1 MFEKI
6 QNRPPTKGEKRL
18 AVVLVILGI
27 AFSIYFLQW
36 FLDSEF
42 IGFLPLYILLVIA
55 FLYEIIKLWGEW
67 YFSLNLSIPEKPVMK
82 KNWTVDILTTYCA
95 GEPKQMIIDTLTAIK
110 NITYPHTAYLCDED
124 DDAELKE
131 VCRELGV
138 IHVTRKEKINAKAGN
153 INNALYTKA
162 TGEICVILDPDHIP
176 HPDFLDE
183 VLPYFED
190 EKIGFVQVVQ
200 AYYNYNQTIIAKAAA
215 EQTYQFYGPVMMC
228 LNSYESVPAIG
239 ANCTFRRKALDSI
252 GGHAPGLT
260 EDMHTAMLLH
270 AKGWKS
276 VYNPVIISKGLVP
289 WNFSG
294 YCKQQLKWSRGT
306 FDLLINT
313 YPRIFK
319 NLKLKQHF
327 YFLSIPFFYLY
338 GLIALIDFF
347 IPIISLTFG
356 KIPIKIDLASFMI
369 HYLPLFMISLIFRQF
384 NQRWLMEEHE
394 KGLFILGG
402 TLAKASWWINLTG
415 LFYAL
420 INKNVPYI
428 PTPKNQQP
436 ETPLK
441 LLIPN
446 FIVITL
452 SAAAIVYGLYRDFN
466 PFNIFMAG
474 LAFLNIAI
482 LSFGSLMALQHLILF
497 VHRIFKDSFIS
508 KGSSTRRF
516 LHDVR
521 QVVYKKMQKA
531 TIALSLLILFIF
543 TSGVISSIYNSNK
556 LKADP
561 LTEIKYFG
569 GKYHGT
575 FMSDLNL
582 VSLEKNGTLKKEHHS
597 FIADTF
603 NLNQNFTQKAI
614 TFYEE
619 CFRKKS
625 IPFIIIQGDNSAYS
639 GLITGDYNTSLNGL
653 FRHIKSSYLP
663 VFIAL
668 ERDYALCATDTF
680 LMRSCYSDAY
690 NCLAT
695 LAARNSLDNIAWV
708 WQTGNPEK
716 DPYIKK
722 NIDFIS
728 WLMIN
733 DASAEG
739 MAGIKWKNPYPL
751 PVIIDY
757 QAEEGK
763 LAELSR
769 SWALPG
775 YETVYAHL
783 LHSKPKVFG
792 LRNVKFENAN
802 SSTNISMTENFTSP
816 EAPLEIPKN
825 HVRLDAFYI
834 RGVAYNPGHDWRD
847 NRNVIPLTREKLDK
861 DFALIKEMGANT
873 IRRYQPSI
881 YDHNIL
887 QMSKKHDLKVLFGFW
902 FDPEIDYAK
911 DKKKIEAYKKTVLK
925 TVRKYKDEPGILGW
939 SIGNETWGLLKLH
952 YGQPYLTLVRY
963 HYLKMIEELAVEIK
977 SIDSIRPVFA
987 MEEHTPIISAAFYS
1001 FAKFAPHVDIV
1012 GVNSYYD
1019 QNISKLDSLATMYY
1033 PGRQYMVSEFG
1044 PKGYWYKPYNSYKND
1059 SILVEQYSQE
1069 KALQYVHHWN
1079 EYIFKHKEN
1088 NAGGVAFCWQDRYE
1102 ATATWFGITDI
1113 FYNKKPAFSALKEV
1127 WTGENSPF
1135 PIPEFSILL
1144 PNAKLVPGER
1154 YIARAVTNQVQKRPS
1169 LKYKW
1174 IIYENKTF
1182 KKVMETDFTAG
1193 MYTLNFKIPE
1203 KKSEY
1208 RLYLYATD
1216 GNGYAVT
1223 SSKFLEIN
1231 WKRNE

>member
-1 MFEKI
+1 MFDKI
-6 QNRPPTKGEKRL
+6 RNRPPTKGEKRL
-18 AVVLVILGI
+18 AILLVILGI
-27 AFSIYFLQW
+27 TFSIYFLQW
-36 FLDSEF
+36 FLDPEY

-67 YFSLNLSIPEKPVMK
+67 YFSINLSVPEKPEMK
-82 KNWTVDILTTYCA
+82 KQWTVDILTTYCA
-95 GEPKQMIIDTLTAIK
+95 GEPKQMIIDTLTAIQ

-153 INNALYTKA
+153 INNALYTRA

-190 EKIGFVQVVQ
+190 DEIGFVQVVQ
-200 AYYNYNQTIIAKAAA
+200 AYYNHNHTIVAKAAA
-215 EQTYQFYGPVMMC
+215 EQTYQFYGPMMMC

-294 YCKQQLKWSRGT
+294 YSKQQLKWSRGT

-313 YPRIFK
+313 YPKIFK

-338 GLIALIDFF
+338 GLIALIDFI
-347 IPIISLTFG
+347 IPIFSLTFG

-402 TLAKASWWINLTG
+402 TLAKASWWVNLTG

-428 PTPKNQQP
+428 PTPKDKQP

-446 FIVITL
+446 FIVIIL

-474 LAFLNIAI
+474 LAFLNILI

-497 VHRIFKDSFIS
+497 VHGMFKDSFIS
-508 KGSSTRRF
+508 KGSSTRKF
-516 LHDVR
+516 FHNVR
-521 QVVYKKMQKA
+521 QVVYKKLQKA
-531 TIALSLLILFIF
+531 TIALSLLILLIF
-543 TSGVISSIYNSNK
+543 TAGVITSIHNRNK

-561 LTEIKYFG
+561 LKEIKHFG
-569 GKYHGT
+569 GNYHGT
-575 FMSDLNL
+575 FLSNLKSVSFGKSDFN
-582 VSLEKNGTLKKEHHS
+582 KKDNHS
-597 FIADTF
+597 FIADSF
-603 NLNQNFTQKAI
+603 NLNPAFTQKSI
-614 TFYEE
+614 SFFKE
-619 CFRKKS
+619 CSQNKS
-625 IPFIIIQGDNSAYS
+625 IPFFILKGD
-639 GLITGDYNTSLNGL
+639 TSIYTELLNGQYDSYLNGL
-653 FRHIKSSYLP
+653 FRYMKSSYYP

-668 ERDYALCATDTF
+668 ERDYTLCAKDSF
-680 LMRSCYSDAY
+680 LINSCYSNACNY
-690 NCLAT
+690 LAT

-716 DPYIKK
+716 DPYIQK

-728 WLMIN
+728 WLMVKHGG
-733 DASAEG
+733 ATAKG
-739 MAGIKWKNPYPL
+739 AKWKNPHPL
-751 PVIIDY
+751 PVMLDF
-757 QAEEGK
+757 EVDENK
-763 LAELSR
+763 LAQITKSR
-769 SWALPG
+769 SFPNQ
-775 YETVYAHL
+775 ETVYAHFV
-783 LHSKPKVFG
+783 HSKPKVFG
-792 LRNVKFENAN
+792 LRNANLENSVDLSN
-802 SSTNISMTENFTSP
+802 SPVTFP
-816 EAPLEIPKN
+816 EESLEIPDN
-825 HVRLDAFYI
+825 HVRLDTFYI

-847 NRNVIPLTREKLDK
+847 NRNVMPLTREKLNK
-861 DFALIKEMGANT
+861 DFTMIKEMGANT

-887 QMSKKHDLKVLFGFW
+887 QMSRKHDLKVLFGFW

-911 DKKKIEAYKKTVLK
+911 DKKEIEAYKKSVLR

-952 YGQPYLTLVRY
+952 YGQPYLTLVRH
-963 HYLKMIEELAVEIK
+963 HYLRMIEELAIEIK
-977 SIDSIRPVFA
+977 KIDPNRPVFS

-1019 QNISKLDSLATMYY
+1019 QNISKLDSLAKLYY
-1033 PGRQYMVSEFG
+1033 PGRQYLVSEFG
-1044 PKGYWYKPYNSYKND
+1044 SKGYWYKPYNSYKND
-1059 SILVEQYSQE
+1059 TILVEQYSQE
-1069 KALQYVHHWN
+1069 KAQQYVHQWN
-1079 EYIFKHKEN
+1079 EYIFKNKDR

-1113 FYNKKPAFSALKEV
+1113 YYNKKPAFMALKET
-1127 WTGENSPF
+1127 WTGEDSPF
-1135 PIPEFSILL
+1135 PIPEFNILL
-1144 PNAKLVPGER
+1144 PNAQLVPGEK
-1154 YIARAVTNQVQKRPS
+1154 YIARAVTNQVKKRAS

-1174 IIYENKTF
+1174 IIYEKRTF
-1182 KKVMETDFTAG
+1182 RKFMETDFIDG
-1193 MYTLNFKIPE
+1193 LYTLNFKVPE

-1208 RLYLYATD
+1208 RIYLYATD
-1216 GNGYAVT
+1216 GNGNVVT

-1231 WKRNE
+1231 WKENE